1 MTLHF
6 FSKWGRNASCGNHI
20 CPWMRLK
27 RFCLCSA
34 KGCATQILLN
44 LQELPLATSA
54 EWLKNTI
61 WAEDRATANIYLTT
75 AQKPK
80 SHGQRISRNELLI
93 LQNFENHAQKTRK
106 SDRLIIHRCY
116 KKRSSLEKRVT
127 PLQKLAKNWED
138 LAKLFQSF
146 LEDTPGKNSQYIL
159 ILFDKTILRV
169 VNLIT
174 TKGEL

>member
-44 LQELPLATSA
+44 LQESVLATLAKLLGIMKWVEGKDTESTC
-54 EWLKNTI
+54 LI
-61 WAEDRATANIYLTT
+61 TT
-75 AQKPK
+75 QKPK
-80 SHGQRISRNELLI
+80 KGERKI
-93 LQNFENHAQKTRK
+93 RK

-146 LEDTPGKNSQYIL
+146 LEDIL
-159 ILFDKTILRV
+159 FTSHISEYILFDKIILRV